1 MKNLRIVLVLVLL
14 SFIFPVPASSQAVVV
29 KDHVWHLNTGYKTY
43 DSYDAQGV
51 YTPGGNINLRINF
64 QMDMNDP
71 LVLVAIEEGPITF
84 DFFVTTGSIVVPCT
98 VTVFP
103 NGRLKV
109 NGHLH

>member
-1 MKNLRIVLVLVLL
+1 
-14 SFIFPVPASSQAVVV
+14 
-29 KDHVWHLNTGYKTY
+29 
-43 DSYDAQGV
+43 
-51 YTPGGNINLRINF
+51 
-64 QMDMNDP
+64 MNDP